1 MIEPTSN
8 ISSDHVAEHYDELDH
23 WYRVLWGHHVHH
35 GLWVTGRENIEE
47 ATRNLIHLLAMDL
60 DIKEHQTVCDV
71 GCGYGGTAKV
81 LAESYGARVTGVTV
95 SPAQFSY
102 AQNHTKT
109 TNSNIL
115 CMDFLRSELAEQS
128 FEKVVAIEST
138 EHFADKPRLFAE
150 MHRIMKPGGCLGI
163 CAWLARAE
171 VGPWESRRLLEPICE
186 EGRMPGMGSEFEY
199 RELVESAGFE
209 VTSFTDVSSKVSR
222 TWSLVVRR
230 MLARLTWDREAWKF
244 LTSGRRN
251 IVFAKTTMRIAAA
264 YRLGAMRYGIFIAQK
279 PVRN

>member
-1 MIEPTSN
+1 MIEPTSD

-71 GCGYGGTAKV
+71 GCGYGGTAQV

-102 AQNHTKT
+102 AQEHTKT
-109 TNSNIL
+109 TDSNIL
-115 CMDFLRSELAEQS
+115 CMDFLKSELTEQS
-128 FEKVVAIEST
+128 FDKIVAIEST

-150 MHRIMKPGGCLGI
+150 MHRIMKPGGTLGI
-163 CAWLARAE
+163 CAWLARTNA
-171 VGPWESRRLLEPICE
+171 GAWESRRLLEPICE
-186 EGRMPGMGSEFEY
+186 EGRMPGMGSEIDY
-199 RELVESAGFE
+199 LELLESAGFE
-209 VTSFTDVSSKVSR
+209 VTSFTDVSRKVSR
-222 TWSLVVRR
+222 TWPLVVRR

-264 YRLGAMRYGIFIAQK
+264 YRLGAMRYGIFTAQK
-279 PVRN
+279 PVPN